1 MRRFLCILFILF
13 LTGTAI
19 TAVAQKSSLLWKISG
34 NGLKQPSYIFG
45 TFHIICKDDFVFSDI
60 LKKKI
65 RSSKQFYGE
74 IDMDDPGLQANL
86 LMKMMSEKT
95 IQSQMS
101 EADFK
106 EVNEQF
112 QKITGLPLTSFN
124 HFKPFMC
131 LSALAINSITCKDKI
146 QPETVLTQLAKENKI
161 PMLGLETVTDQLD
174 AIDKEPLDSQVNSLK
189 KAVLN
194 FDSVRHVMRQLIDVY
209 KLRNI
214 DSLYSFM
221 KSTGATDDFET
232 AMLDE
237 RNKKWIPVMSKAM
250 AEKPSFFAVGAGHLG
265 GSAGVISLLQKQ
277 GYTLTPVK
285 Y

>member
-1 MRRFLCILFILF
+1 MRRFLCFLFILF
-13 LTGTAI
+13 LTGKAT

-34 NGLKQPSYIFG
+34 NGLKQPSHIFG
-45 TFHIICKDDFVFSDI
+45 TFHIMCKDDFVFSDT

-106 EVNEQF
+106 EANEQF

-131 LSALAINSITCKDKI
+131 LSALAINSISCKDKI
-146 QPETVLTQLAKENKI
+146 QPETVFTQLAKENKI

-174 AIDKEPLDSQVNSLK
+174 AIDREPLDSQINSLK

-194 FDSVRHVMRQLIDVY
+194 FDSVKHVMLQLIEVY
-209 KLRNI
+209 KLRDV

-237 RNKKWIPVMSKAM
+237 RNRKWIPVMSKAM